1 VQVRVRVD
9 FTNGQGFTVSHILV
23 EGQKILIGSGSGAD
37 IQVDADAGVLAKHC
51 LLSLN
56 NGLCRLRDLSEG
68 RVPILVNERPQIDAT
83 IEQDAGV
90 RIGHNQIWL
99 SVSGVRSAAQMAQ
112 DRPSIVV
119 ADPDEQKDLSA
130 SKEWNGPN
138 PILQAN
144 GARFFEFTPEEFDQN
159 QLMFRLFGKAPA
171 FLVLNSL
178 ALGKQ
183 PADLGMENLLPREA
197 SVHVPG
203 QSLSLIGPLQL
214 AETLETH
221 GEFWAGGLAVG
232 LFPASN
238 DSNDPKPAELQAEVK
253 PYIFWCLR
261 AEALDSTL
269 RNSTSVFT
277 EQFFGHLD
285 LVLYF
290 LPARRCWV
298 AVTNQVELKN
308 YENLKL
314 ALASPAGKAP
324 EMSSAS

>member
-1 VQVRVRVD
+1 MQVRVRVD

-37 IQVDADAGVLAKHC
+37 IKVDADAGVLAKHC

-90 RIGHNQIWL
+90 RIGLNQIWL

-112 DRPSIVV
+112 DRPPTAL
-119 ADPDEQKDLSA
+119 ADPDERKDLTA
-130 SKEWNGPN
+130 GQEWNGPN
-138 PILQAN
+138 PVLQPN
-144 GARFFEFTPEEFDQN
+144 GARFFEFSAEEFAQN
-159 QLMFRLFGKAPA
+159 QLMNHLFGKASA
-171 FLVLNSL
+171 YLVLNTL
-178 ALGKQ
+178 AMGKQ
-183 PADLGMENLLPREA
+183 PADLGLENLLPREA

-203 QSLSLIGPLQL
+203 QSLSVIGPLQL
-214 AETLETH
+214 EETLESR
-221 GEFWAGGLAVG
+221 GDFWAGGLAVG
-232 LFPASN
+232 LFPALH
-238 DSNDPKPAELQAEVK
+238 DSKPAELQAELK

-269 RNSTSVFT
+269 RNSTTVFT
-277 EQFFGHLD
+277 EHFFRYLD
-285 LVLYF
+285 LVLYY

-298 AVTNQVELKN
+298 AVTNNIELKN

-314 ALASPAGKAP
+314 VFA
-324 EMSSAS
+324 SSAE